1 MTGSPLQVTLS
12 DAAGNVS
19 GPASLATPDHTP
31 PAAISNPVLSQDGRQ
46 LSGSGEA
53 GATVQVRNAAG
64 ALLGSATV
72 GADGRFTVTFDT
84 PQTNGQV
91 IGVTQVDAAS
101 NTSPAINVTTPDLTP
116 PAPLTNVVLNN
127 NGLTLT
133 GLGEA
138 GATVTVHGQ
147 DGTIIGTG
155 LVAANGS
162 FTLTLNSAQLNA
174 QHLSVTQTDA
184 GNNTSTAV
192 AVTAPDFTPPTA
204 PTALVLSGT
213 GLQLTGNAEAGS
225 TVTVRDASGNV
236 LGTAVAS
243 GNGTFQV
250 TLNSAQTNGQ
260 TLQVTATDAAGNVSP
275 AAPYTAADTTPPAAV
290 TNLAVSANGATL
302 TGDGEAGAT
311 VTVRAPDGTVLG
323 NATVAADGHFSVSLS
338 PAAITGESL
347 SVVQADAAQNVSPA
361 QSVTAPGVLAPATP
375 DNLILAAD
383 GLSVSG
389 TAEAGSTIKVYGPNG
404 VLLGSSP
411 VTNDGTF
418 TVNLGSAQANGEVL
432 QVSATGPDGTVSL
445 PATLQAPDTTAPQPL
460 TDLALSNDGLVL
472 SGRGEAGA
480 TVTVIGKGGVD
491 LGTAVVDANG
501 NFNVN
506 LNSAQINGEQLSA
519 SQSDVAG
526 NESNSVSLTAPDRVA
541 PDAAGNLAFAGVAA
555 C

>member
-1 MTGSPLQVTLS
+1 
-12 DAAGNVS
+12 
-19 GPASLATPDHTP
+19 
-31 PAAISNPVLSQDGRQ
+31 
-46 LSGSGEA
+46 
-53 GATVQVRNAAG
+53 
-64 ALLGSATV
+64 V

-84 PQTNGQV
+84 PQTNGQA
-91 IGVTQVDAAS
+91 IGVTQVDAAG

-138 GATVTVHGQ
+138 GATVTVRGP

-204 PTALVLSGT
+204 PTALALSGT

-243 GNGTFQV
+243 SNGTFQV

-323 NATVAADGHFSVSLS
+323 NATVAADGHFSVPCRRQRS
-338 PAAITGESL
+338 
-347 SVVQADAAQNVSPA
+347 
-361 QSVTAPGVLAPATP
+361 
-375 DNLILAAD
+375 
-383 GLSVSG
+383 
-389 TAEAGSTIKVYGPNG
+389 
-404 VLLGSSP
+404 
-411 VTNDGTF
+411 
-418 TVNLGSAQANGEVL
+418 
-432 QVSATGPDGTVSL
+432 
-445 PATLQAPDTTAPQPL
+445 
-460 TDLALSNDGLVL
+460 
-472 SGRGEAGA
+472 
-480 TVTVIGKGGVD
+480 
-491 LGTAVVDANG
+491 
-501 NFNVN
+501 
-506 LNSAQINGEQLSA
+506 
-519 SQSDVAG
+519 
-526 NESNSVSLTAPDRVA
+526 RVKA
-541 PDAAGNLAFAGVAA
+541 
-555 C
+555 